1 MVVNWTKDFL
11 SEIVSDSKS
20 QIEVLKKIGI
30 RNAGGNF
37 KTLKK
42 YLIQFDIDTSHF
54 FKNYEKMVFTKVENK
69 LPLERILVE
78 NSSYSRTHLK
88 SRLFQEG
95 LKIKICEMCGQG
107 ENWNGKKISLILDHI
122 NGIYNDN
129 RFENLRILCPNCNAT
144 TETFCKGNYERKK
157 FFCECGGEI
166 LKNSKKCVECNKS
179 RNRKTERPSYLVLL
193 KEINDLGYSAVGRK
207 YGVSCNSIRKWVKFY
222 EKENKNLFV
231 DIKDSN

>member
-1 MVVNWTKDFL
+1 MVVKWDKDFL
-11 SEIVSDSKS
+11 VEIVKDSNS
-20 QIEVLKKIGI
+20 QIEVLKRLGI

-42 YLIQFDIDTSHF
+42 YLTLYNIDTSHF
-54 FKNYEKMVFTKVENK
+54 VKNYDKMVSLKNKQPIEN
-69 LPLERILVE
+69 ILVE
-78 NSSYSRTHLK
+78 NSSYNRSHLK
-88 SRLFQEG
+88 SRLYEEG
-95 LKIKICEMCGQG
+95 FKDRLCEMCGQG

-129 RFENLRILCPNCNAT
+129 RLENLRILCPNCNAT

-157 FFCECGGEI
+157 FYCECGNEI
-166 LKNSKKCVECNKS
+166 LKNSKKCVQCTKS
-179 RNRKTERPSYLVLL
+179 VNRKSHRPDYLSLI
-193 KEINDLGYSAVGRK
+193 KEIQDLGYSAVGRK

-231 DIKDSN
+231 DIKIST